1 MPYCK
6 NYDKDKRL
14 CKDYNNRPWMCI
26 QQKFLGEEFAI
37 ETCNLAKHLKVWK
50 DESNNK
56 ARCYKIANILA
67 TSLWGATKE
76 QIKTINKKINSEES
90 IKIEKDSKK
99 YEYAF
104 VKEVDMI
111 LLNNC
116 LVKALSKSLCKSNEE
131 ISRIFSTIEN
141 IRGDTIPFKKAIEI
155 AKDNNL
161 SLDNIFV
168 SKNPNG
174 IWHAI
179 CESKEGFEPLLSAE
193 IEDADYIGEPL
204 SAGMA
209 MIYGSAIGAGGG
221 ILGGLLG
228 GGDEFEQPEIQ
239 VKELPGYP
247 EADVARGEIAGKLK
261 EWGTLPGYGAISP
274 EWGDIWE
281 RAKGKVGRYYWGE
294 PGETGLAGKVRAG
307 AARRGVSESPAIDT
321 LMTRMGQQEAIQL
334 GEMGTEQ
341 AMQEAL
347 FGEKGRQDWFGQ
359 MQDLAGMRPSYAT
372 PAGVSQPQAPSTG
385 EMVGEL
391 GSAITGAG
399 MQYGQNQWMQQM
411 MNQMMYGAPA
421 GSATAYTQQLGLS
434 QPPPVPSSY
443 YS

>member
-1 MPYCK
+1 MG
-6 NYDKDKRL
+6 L
-14 CKDYNNRPWMCI
+14 EGVA
-26 QQKFLGEEFAI
+26 LAAAI
-37 ETCNLAKHLKVWK
+37 GGTA
-50 DESNNK
+50 
-56 ARCYKIANILA
+56 
-67 TSLWGATKE
+67 
-76 QIKTINKKINSEES
+76 
-90 IKIEKDSKK
+90 
-99 YEYAF
+99 
-104 VKEVDMI
+104 
-111 LLNNC
+111 
-116 LVKALSKSLCKSNEE
+116 LVGS
-131 ISRIFSTIEN
+131 
-141 IRGDTIPFKKAIEI
+141 
-155 AKDNNL
+155 
-161 SLDNIFV
+161 
-168 SKNPNG
+168 
-174 IWHAI
+174 
-179 CESKEGFEPLLSAE
+179 
-193 IEDADYIGEPL
+193 
-204 SAGMA
+204 
-209 MIYGSAIGAGGG
+209 SAIGAFG
-221 ILGGLLG
+221 G
-228 GGDEFEQPEIQ
+228 GGDDSISKDISY
-239 VKELPGYP
+239 KELPGYP

-372 PAGVSQPQAPSTG
+372 SAGVSQPQAPSTG